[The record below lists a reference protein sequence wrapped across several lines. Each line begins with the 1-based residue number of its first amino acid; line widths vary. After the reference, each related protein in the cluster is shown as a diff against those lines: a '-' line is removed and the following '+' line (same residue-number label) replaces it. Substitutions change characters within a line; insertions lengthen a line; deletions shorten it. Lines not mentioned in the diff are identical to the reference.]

1 MAQTVKD
8 LKKHLSDLQ
17 LAASNSAPAT
27 PEELARK
34 LHSLKG
40 FAGMYAL
47 DQMHDAVDHME
58 MELRHFQTAT
68 LPTTIKAFASL
79 EQSAGHV
86 MDITESLDPSLKKR
100 RLGIVIAPHEFDE
113 LLKCVQNQDYA
124 QAERILSSSR
134 SMEAGQLFSAWPVTA
149 QRLSNQV
156 EKDVQ
161 FILDGDDAFLP
172 LGTFNELGRALPQLL
187 RNAIDHGIELP
198 GFREQIGKPRVGSI
212 KAQLAKMEH
221 RLKITISD
229 DGAGIDFSKLAQSA
243 LARQVI
249 QPELVEQYTQ
259 AGELW
264 RIMFVPGFSTA
275 QVDTEMKSLSGLGV
289 GLDSLH
295 HTIQN
300 LGGSIAVSSE
310 LGQGTQVRIE
320 IPLSAPIHS
329 TINGA

>member
-1 MAQTVKD
+1 
-8 LKKHLSDLQ
+8 
-17 LAASNSAPAT
+17 
-27 PEELARK
+27 
-34 LHSLKG
+34 
-40 FAGMYAL
+40 
-47 DQMHDAVDHME
+47 
-58 MELRHFQTAT
+58 
-68 LPTTIKAFASL
+68 
-79 EQSAGHV
+79 
-86 MDITESLDPSLKKR
+86 
-100 RLGIVIAPHEFDE
+100 
-113 LLKCVQNQDYA
+113 
-124 QAERILSSSR
+124 
-134 SMEAGQLFSAWPVTA
+134 VTA

-172 LGTFNELGRALPQLL
+172 LGTFNELGRELPQLL

-300 LGGSIAVSSE
+300 LGGSIVVSSE

>member
-1 MAQTVKD
+1 
-8 LKKHLSDLQ
+8 
-17 LAASNSAPAT
+17 
-27 PEELARK
+27 
-34 LHSLKG
+34 
-40 FAGMYAL
+40 
-47 DQMHDAVDHME
+47 
-58 MELRHFQTAT
+58 
-68 LPTTIKAFASL
+68 
-79 EQSAGHV
+79 
-86 MDITESLDPSLKKR
+86 
-100 RLGIVIAPHEFDE
+100 
-113 LLKCVQNQDYA
+113 
-124 QAERILSSSR
+124 
-134 SMEAGQLFSAWPVTA
+134 
-149 QRLSNQV
+149 
-156 EKDVQ
+156 
-161 FILDGDDAFLP
+161 
-172 LGTFNELGRALPQLL
+172 
-187 RNAIDHGIELP
+187 
-198 GFREQIGKPRVGSI
+198 
-212 KAQLAKMEH
+212 MEH

-300 LGGSIAVSSE
+300 LGGSIVVSSE